1 MKSWNFNGDIPKI
14 FDKHVEKSVPLYNE
28 IQNLIINLGEF
39 FIKDNSNILDIGCST
54 GTTIINLINNI
65 EKNFYITGVDVS
77 KEMIETA
84 EDNIKSINKVTKI
97 TLLNDSILNIN
108 MENLDYVISNLT
120 LQFLNLSDKEILCKN
135 IYNGL
140 NKGGALI
147 VFEKVYSKEPMY
159 QDIYN
164 QLYYD
169 FKEDKG
175 FTDEE
180 IRKKEKSLRG
190 ILRPMKDKDN
200 LELLKSCGFMV
211 EECFRYLNFIG
222 YLCIKG

>member
-1 MKSWNFNGDIPKI
+1 
-14 FDKHVEKSVPLYNE
+14 
-28 IQNLIINLGEF
+28 
-39 FIKDNSNILDIGCST
+39 
-54 GTTIINLINNI
+54 
-65 EKNFYITGVDVS
+65 
-77 KEMIETA
+77 MIETA

-169 FKEDKG
+169 FKESKG